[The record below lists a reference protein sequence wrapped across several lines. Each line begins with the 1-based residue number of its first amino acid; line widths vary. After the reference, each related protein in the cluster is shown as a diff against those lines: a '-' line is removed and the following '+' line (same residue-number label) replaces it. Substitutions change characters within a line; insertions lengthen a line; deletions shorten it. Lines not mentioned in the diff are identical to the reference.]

1 MPVQDRDPQTLKGV
15 SAYTGS
21 SSSSAISWS
30 KYGFIT
36 YAHPDP
42 TSGHNM
48 CLTYLENTN
57 GKDWQLAKA
66 TGIALKPLEDGSV
79 AEIDMLKW
87 SNLLTDLAVWDVN
100 GNFYILL
107 AGVGLLNDKKNLVL
121 QNGHNGSANGTVSAS
136 SPPKVEN
143 SEGPSYELTSYNHTE
158 MIYKDVV
165 PPQPHTRCVAF
176 EWLNIDKPQIV
187 NKPATL
193 VSQDETGYANYSY
206 GVQQHHPPGTSHPIP
221 TKQACVAVRQNG
233 LLNLYYQGEHKVEYH
248 KLAYNLAPDGREGS
262 CTFDKAAI
270 GFSSDKKIVIC
281 AYDARSDLILT
292 YVVTVDWGYLVDSAQ
307 KQRSDPHYHTPKEG
321 LTQPLLSCSL
331 VHQMRPEPAASCS
344 FGDDRQFGR
353 PEVVQLT
360 LHLIE
365 LFSPYFHQD
374 STLDI
379 LVTYECMNPVGSQ
392 PFTRAYR
399 YTLENAMDSVGDL
412 FANMGGDGGTE
423 SREGLLRL
431 VLQGHMNLPK
441 QIQQIEKAISE
452 SLLLLVYSDG
462 SVDALSRETWEII
475 PQSDVKIEGQEPVT
489 SFPAT
494 ISSLLDC
501 GFVFPDLGLS
511 PSLLAVSPNMA
522 AFVHFEDGHLC
533 FKSLTL
539 NNDKNNILL
548 SGIGF
553 AYMHACACYSTTS
566 SDDLLVLLRNEIQK
580 LEIDLLDQSSTSNLI
595 DLVMTESHKA
605 INFQLNSFG
614 KESVDKLLSN
624 PPLQRLLS
632 LQLILG
638 ELQTKNRAIKDMAW
652 IVLNLRST
660 NFGIMFSLSSIYRQ
674 MSKKKP
680 AEDLLQDSV
689 SRAECI
695 MLLVGNVRWLIDLI
709 VYFNQE
715 LLQLAFSKNHA
726 SQSKVTV
733 DNSVVLPVILGK
745 VPRLFLMYSLS
756 SIGKTHEILKKLYKE
771 LTESNKLYTPMKE
784 ALNRFFTA
792 CNSLPL
798 NLGLFEGFLRECE
811 VYVNKELNN
820 VITNDRVKLL
830 KLEQQLFCRGH
841 IPEEVKYIANVL
853 IDRHAASI
861 SRDLKLSELY
871 FYENSWIDVGIARKE
886 FAESYTSVSEGYMP
900 MTPRLR
906 YSETEVVDA
915 LRKIIINAGP
925 TVSSGGAFAMG
936 KGYSSKS
943 KIRKCTRCRAVSLVA
958 DPSIFDGTGVFGVW
972 TMVFQR
978 TCICG
983 NAWVNCL

>member
-1 MPVQDRDPQTLKGV
+1 MPVQERDPHALKEPTSQTAAR
-15 SAYTGS
+15 SAR
-21 SSSSAISWS
+21 AISWS

-66 TGIALKPLEDGSV
+66 TGITLKPLDDGAA

-87 SNLLTDLAVWDVN
+87 SNLLTDLGVWDVN

-107 AGVGLLNDKKNLVL
+107 AGVGLINDKKGENG
-121 QNGHNGSANGTVSAS
+121 QNGTANGAISAP
-136 SPPKVEN
+136 SPTKRD
-143 SEGPSYELTSYNHTE
+143 SDGPSYELTSYNHTE
-158 MIYKDVV
+158 MIYRDIV
-165 PPQPHTRCVAF
+165 PPQAHTKCVSF
-176 EWLNIDKPQIV
+176 EWLNIEKPQIV
-187 NKPATL
+187 NKLATL
-193 VSQDETGYANYSY
+193 AGEDGSGYANYSY
-206 GVQQHHPPGTSHPIP
+206 GVTQHHPPGTSHPIP

-248 KLAYNLAPDGREGS
+248 KLSYNLAPDGREGS
-262 CTFDKAAI
+262 CTFTKAAI
-270 GFSSDKKIVIC
+270 GFNNDKKIVIV

-292 YVVTVDWGYLVDSAQ
+292 YVVSIDWGFLVDSAQ
-307 KQRSDPHYHTPKEG
+307 RQRADPHYHTPKDG
-321 LTQPLLSCSL
+321 QNQPLISCSL
-331 VHQMRPEPAASCS
+331 VHEMRPEPTASIDY
-344 FGDDRQFGR
+344 GDEKAFGR
-353 PEVVQLT
+353 PEVVQQT
-360 LHLIE
+360 LKLIE
-365 LFSPYFHQD
+365 LFSPFFQQG
-374 STLDI
+374 SSLEI

-392 PFTRAYR
+392 PFTLAYR
-399 YTLENAMDSVGDL
+399 YNLENAMDSVGDL
-412 FANMGGDGGTE
+412 FDSMGDGASNSD

-431 VLQGHMNLPK
+431 VLQGHISLSK
-441 QIQQIEKAISE
+441 QVQQIETAISE
-452 SLLLLVYSDG
+452 SLLLFIYTDG
-462 SVDALSRETWEII
+462 SIDAVNRETWEII
-475 PQSDVKIEGQEPVT
+475 PNPGLKIEGQDSSAT
-489 SFPAT
+489 FPPT

-501 GFVFPDLGLS
+501 GFLFPELGAN
-511 PSLLAVSPNMA
+511 PALLAVSPNMA
-522 AFVHFEDGHLC
+522 AFVHHADGQLQ
-533 FKSLTL
+533 FKSLERL
-539 NNDKNNILL
+539 NGKENILL
-548 SGIGF
+548 CGIGF

-566 SDDLLVLLRNEIQK
+566 SDDLLVMLRNELLKTELELPELASK
-580 LEIDLLDQSSTSNLI
+580 LV

-632 LQLILG
+632 LQLVLG
-638 ELQTKNRAIKDMAW
+638 ELHSDNRAIKDMAW

-660 NFGIMFSLSSIYRQ
+660 SFGIMFSLSSIYRQ

-715 LLQLAFSKNHA
+715 LLQLAFSRNRP

-798 NLGLFEGFLRECE
+798 NLGLFENFLRECE

-820 VITNDRVKLL
+820 VVSNDRAQLL
-830 KLEQQLFCRGH
+830 RLEQQLFCRGH
-841 IPEEVKYIANVL
+841 VPDEVKYMANVL
-853 IDRHAASI
+853 IDRHAATI
-861 SRDLKLSELY
+861 SRDLKLSDLY
-871 FYENSWIDVGIARKE
+871 FYENNWIDVGIARKE
-886 FAESYTSVSEGYMP
+886 FTKPYIPTDDEYKP
-900 MTPRLR
+900 MVPRLR
-906 YSETEVVDA
+906 YSDNEVVDA

-925 TVSSGGAFAMG
+925 TVVSGGASAMG
-936 KGYSSKS
+936 KGYSLKN

-958 DPSIFDGTGVFGVW
+958 DPSIFDGPGGFGVW